1 MKSGDIE
8 LQRLDILAG
17 WCHDVRKALSAS
29 DLWHLAR
36 LPVREAHFED
46 VARAACL
53 GEQVVFGSLDSL
65 VDEQLEDEVQRLG
78 DVLMAS
84 RRFPS
89 ILVGDDAVDEDD
101 ACLAAV
107 ACHEALYLYGSRL
120 IGHGVGRQ
128 IDDAHLCKVCGQPKG
143 PNSKIKDRQC
153 RRCFAIQDR
162 EAAQAARQLARFQR
176 PQATRYAVDAAGPPL
191 NYALGP
197 QPTQSYSAGAYATA
211 GAAGHE
217 RRRPRSF
224 KSAAGR
230 PPRRAQG
237 PPRPAGAESAA
248 GCARRAAES
257 GAARRRRS
265 SRTPAGP
272 AAASTRR
279 PRPSRRVVAA
289 ARRHRPPR
297 AHPGTPKHA
306 EPGTSR
312 HANRGVGAVEK
323 PEEARAASATRRAA
337 EPGVRRRRGR
347 IRPPERAEQSEAS
360 RRAARR
366 GRGSWARRSRSRG
379 RRMWGPTAPATR
391 VARLLTCQ

>member
-1 MKSGDIE
+1 MPSILLLPKCVTQWRDELQRSLNDSDDPLDWVKSGDIDE
-8 LQRLDILAG
+8 LQRRLDILG
-17 WCHDVRKALSAS
+17 KVLVPNDVRKALSAS

-197 QPTQSYSAGAYATA
+197 QPTQSYSAGAYATPPAPPGMSVGDRARLRAQQEAAAAARA
-211 GAAGHE
+211 GACRPSSCATRSRRGRRVRRQE
-217 RRRPRSF
+217 QLGSRRCARRAWSSSRPRRRPRGRPGGDHPSAQRA
-224 KSAAGR
+224 AAG
-230 PPRRAQG
+230 P
-237 PPRPAGAESAA
+237 
-248 GCARRAAES
+248 
-257 GAARRRRS
+257 
-265 SRTPAGP
+265 
-272 AAASTRR
+272 
-279 PRPSRRVVAA
+279 
-289 ARRHRPPR
+289 
-297 AHPGTPKHA
+297 
-306 EPGTSR
+306 
-312 HANRGVGAVEK
+312 
-323 PEEARAASATRRAA
+323 
-337 EPGVRRRRGR
+337 
-347 IRPPERAEQSEAS
+347 
-360 RRAARR
+360 
-366 GRGSWARRSRSRG
+366 
-379 RRMWGPTAPATR
+379 
-391 VARLLTCQ
+391 